1 MKVVRQKILIIDDT
15 PANIQILHAVL
26 GDTYSIFFANT
37 GREGIAMARK
47 ELPDLIL
54 LDIMMPGMDG
64 YAVCR
69 ELKGEALTRQ
79 IPLIFITAM
88 STVEDE
94 TKGLELGAIDYITKP
109 FSPPIVKARVKNH
122 LELKRHRD
130 LLQKATIELDKKN
143 LALNLLAKEDA
154 LTGLANR
161 RYFNEVL
168 ASEIKRAIRSR
179 QLLALLLCDVDFF
192 KNYNDHYGHVAGD
205 KCLQAIGKILLQ
217 TFKRAGDLPARY
229 GGEEFV
235 VILPDTPP
243 GHAGLLA
250 EKLRQNM
257 MTQALPHAFSAAAE
271 VVTLSFGVVEAE
283 PNSERT
289 AEWYINK
296 ADKALYQAKEGGR
309 NQVIGVSFA

>member
-26 GDTYSIFFANT
+26 GEAYSIFFAAS
-37 GREGIAMARK
+37 GREGITMARK

-69 ELKGEALTRQ
+69 KLKGEALTRH

-109 FSPPIVKARVKNH
+109 FNPPIVKARVKNH

-130 LLQKATIELDKKN
+130 LLEKVTIELDKKN
-143 LALNLLAKEDA
+143 LALNLLAREDA

-168 ASEIKRAIRSR
+168 ASEIRRAQRSG
-179 QLLALLLCDVDFF
+179 QLLSLILGDVDFF
-192 KNYNDHYGHVAGD
+192 KNYNDHYGHIAGD
-205 KCLQAIGKILLQ
+205 KCLQAIGLILLK

-235 VILPDTPP
+235 VIFLDTPP
-243 GHAGLLA
+243 GHAGFLA
-250 EKLRQNM
+250 EKLRQKM
-257 MTQALPHAFSAAAE
+257 MAQAIPHAFSAAAD
-271 VVTLSFGVVEAE
+271 VVTLSFGVVEAQ
-283 PNSERT
+283 PSKERN
-289 AEWYINK
+289 AEWYINE
-296 ADKALYQAKEGGR
+296 ADKALYRAKESGR
-309 NQVIGVSFA
+309 NQVNIVSFT